1 MCGTREGLSIA
12 TRSTSVL
19 AEMVMLGAN
28 VVYGTS
34 YVVARVTLE
43 SVPPATLAFLRLAIA
58 SLALVLLSRRQAVE
72 PLSRADR
79 RAVAWMGI
87 LGFAGA
93 YVCSNWGIAHS
104 TATNAA
110 LLITVEPIAMIL
122 LSPWYLA
129 EHLSRRGAIGAALTI
144 AGTVVLV
151 VNGIPGLT
159 EHLVPH
165 WSGDLVLVLAGIA
178 YASYSLLGR
187 RVLERHA
194 PFAVTT
200 RSLVWGAAALLP
212 VAGLEWAG
220 GARPVW
226 TAWTVAGMLY
236 LAVVITALGYV
247 VWNWAL
253 ARVPAPRAAIFLN
266 VQPIVGAFLGV
277 VLLGEP
283 VTVFTVLGGVL
294 VVTGLSV
301 AFGPGAR

>member
-1 MCGTREGLSIA
+1 MRGTRGGLSIG
-12 TRSTSVL
+12 TRSASVL

-43 SVPPATLAFLRLAIA
+43 SVPPATLAFLRLVIA
-58 SLALVLLSRRQAVE
+58 SLVLVLLSRRQAAE
-72 PLSRADR
+72 PLSGADR
-79 RAVAWMGI
+79 RAIAWMGI

-122 LSPWYLA
+122 LSPWYLG

-151 VNGIPGLT
+151 VNGIPGVT
-159 EHLVPH
+159 AHLVPH
-165 WSGDLVLVLAGIA
+165 WSGDLVLVLAGVA

-187 RVLERHA
+187 RVLARHA
-194 PFAVTT
+194 PLAVTS
-200 RSLVWGAAALLP
+200 RSLLWGAAALLP

-226 TAWTVAGMLY
+226 TAWAVAGTVY

-266 VQPIVGAFLGV
+266 VQPIVGAVLGA

-283 VTVFTVLGGVL
+283 ATVFTVLGGIL
-294 VVTGLSV
+294 VVTGLAV
-301 AFGPGAR
+301 AFGPGAQ

>member
-1 MCGTREGLSIA
+1 MSLAGSSA
-12 TRSTSVL
+12 L
-19 AEMVMLGAN
+19 AELVMLGAN

-34 YVVARVTLE
+34 YVVARVTLD
-43 SVPPATLAFLRLAIA
+43 SIPPALLAFLRLVIA
-58 SLALVLLSRRQAVE
+58 ALILAMFSRRQPAE
-72 PLSRADR
+72 KFSREDQWAI
-79 RAVAWMGI
+79 AWMGI
-87 LGFAGA
+87 IGFAGA

-104 TATNAA
+104 TATNGA

-122 LSPWYLA
+122 LSPWYLG
-129 EHLSRRGAIGAALTI
+129 ERLSGRGAVGAALTI
-144 AGTVVLV
+144 VGTVVLV

-159 EHLVPH
+159 EKLVPH
-165 WSGDLVLVLAGIA
+165 WAGDLVLVLAGVA

-194 PFAVTT
+194 PLPVTT
-200 RSLVWGAAALLP
+200 RSLVWGAAALMP
-212 VAGLEWAG
+212 IAAVEWAS

-226 TAWTVAGMLY
+226 TGQALAGALY

-266 VQPIVGAFLGV
+266 VQPIVGALLGP

-283 VTVFTVLGGVL
+283 FTIFTALGGAL
-294 VVTGLSV
+294 VVTGLAV
-301 AFGPGAR
+301 AFWPGGR

>member
-1 MCGTREGLSIA
+1 
-12 TRSTSVL
+12 
-19 AEMVMLGAN
+19 MLGAN

-34 YVVARVTLE
+34 YVVARITLE
-43 SVPPATLAFLRLAIA
+43 SVPPATLAFTRLALGA
-58 SLALVLLSRRQAVE
+58 LALALSSRRQPAA
-72 PLSRADR
+72 PLSGADR
-79 RAVAWMGI
+79 RAIAWMGI

-93 YVCSNWGIAHS
+93 YICSNWGIAHS
-104 TATNAA
+104 TATNGA

-122 LSPWYLA
+122 LSPWYLG
-129 EHLSRRGAIGAALTI
+129 ERLSRRGAVGAALTI

-151 VNGIPGLT
+151 VNGIPGVT
-159 EHLVPH
+159 EKLVPH
-165 WSGDLVLVLAGIA
+165 WAGDLVLVVAGVA

-194 PFAVTT
+194 PLGVTI

-212 VAGLEWAG
+212 IAALEWAS
-220 GARPVW
+220 GARPTW
-226 TAWTVAGMLY
+226 SATAVSGTLY

-266 VQPIVGAFLGV
+266 VQPIVGVLLGALV
-277 VLLGEP
+277 LGEP
-283 VTVFTVLGGVL
+283 VTVFTVAGGVL
-294 VVTGLSV
+294 VVTGLVV

>member
-1 MCGTREGLSIA
+1 
-12 TRSTSVL
+12 
-19 AEMVMLGAN
+19 MLVAN
-28 VVYGTS
+28 VVYATS

-43 SVPPATLAFLRLAIA
+43 SVPPATLAFSRLVVG
-58 SLALVLLSRRQAVE
+58 SLALMLFSRRRAAD
-72 PLSRADR
+72 PLSSGDR
-79 RAVAWMGI
+79 RAIAWMGI

-110 LLITVEPIAMIL
+110 LLITVEPVAMIL
-122 LSPWYLA
+122 LSPWYLG
-129 EHLSRRGAIGAALTI
+129 ERLSGRGAVGGALTI
-144 AGTVVLV
+144 VGAVVVV
-151 VNGIPGLT
+151 VNGIPGVT
-159 EHLVPH
+159 EQLAPH
-165 WSGDLVLVLAGIA
+165 WSGDLVLVLAGVA
-178 YASYSLLGR
+178 YATYSLLGR

-194 PFAVTT
+194 PLGVTT

-212 VAGLEWAG
+212 VAGAEWAS

-226 TAWTVAGMLY
+226 TASAVAGTLY

-247 VWNWAL
+247 AWNWAL

-266 VQPIVGAFLGV
+266 IQPIVGALLGA

-283 VTVFTVLGGVL
+283 LTPFTVLGGAL
-294 VVTGLSV
+294 VVTGLAV

>member
-1 MCGTREGLSIA
+1 
-12 TRSTSVL
+12 
-19 AEMVMLGAN
+19 MLGAN

-43 SVPPATLAFLRLAIA
+43 SIPPAMLAFTRLALGA
-58 SLALVLLSRRQAVE
+58 LALVLFSRRQPAP
-72 PLSRADR
+72 PLSGPDR
-79 RAVAWMGI
+79 RAIAWMGI

-104 TATNAA
+104 TATNGA

-122 LSPWYLA
+122 LSPWYLG
-129 EHLSRRGAIGAALTI
+129 ERLSRRGAIGAALTI

-151 VNGIPGLT
+151 VNGIPGVT
-159 EHLVPH
+159 EKLVPH
-165 WSGDLVLVLAGIA
+165 WAGDLVLVVAGVA

-187 RVLERHA
+187 RVLERH
-194 PFAVTT
+194 PPLGVTI

-212 VAGLEWAG
+212 IAALEWAA
-220 GARPVW
+220 GARPIWSV
-226 TAWTVAGMLY
+226 TAVSGTLY

-266 VQPIVGAFLGV
+266 VQPIVGALLGAV
-277 VLLGEP
+277 VLGEP
-283 VTVFTVLGGVL
+283 VTVFTAAGGIL
-294 VVTGLSV
+294 VVTGLLV

>member
-1 MCGTREGLSIA
+1 MSV
-12 TRSTSVL
+12 RSASVG

-34 YVVARVTLE
+34 YVVARVTLD
-43 SVPPATLAFLRLAIA
+43 SVPPAMLAFLRLAIA
-58 SLALVLLSRRQAVE
+58 SLALALLSRGQPAQ

-79 RAVAWMGI
+79 RAIAWMGI

-93 YVCSNWGIAHS
+93 YVASNWGIAHS

-110 LLITVEPIAMIL
+110 LLITVEPVAMIL
-122 LSPWYLA
+122 LSPWYLG
-129 EHLSRRGAIGAALTI
+129 ERLSRRGAVGATLTIVGAA
-144 AGTVVLV
+144 VLV
-151 VNGIPGLT
+151 VNGIPGVT
-159 EHLVPH
+159 EKLVPH
-165 WSGDLVLVLAGIA
+165 WSGDLVLVLAGVA

-194 PFAVTT
+194 PLIVTT
-200 RSLVWGAAALLP
+200 RSLTWGAVALLP
-212 VAGLEWAG
+212 VAGFEWAS

-226 TAWTVAGMLY
+226 TATAVTGTLY
-236 LAVVITALGYV
+236 LAIVITALGYV

-266 VQPIVGAFLGV
+266 VQPIVGALLGAG
-277 VLLGEP
+277 LLGEP
-283 VTVFTVLGGVL
+283 ITLFTVLGGVL
-294 VVTGLSV
+294 VVTGLAV

>member
-1 MCGTREGLSIA
+1 
-12 TRSTSVL
+12 
-19 AEMVMLGAN
+19 MLGAN

-43 SVPPATLAFLRLAIA
+43 SIPPAMLAFTRLALGA
-58 SLALVLLSRRQAVE
+58 LALVLFSRRQLAP
-72 PLSRADR
+72 PLSGPDR
-79 RAVAWMGI
+79 RAIAWMGI

-104 TATNAA
+104 TATNGA

-122 LSPWYLA
+122 LSPWYLG
-129 EHLSRRGAIGAALTI
+129 ERLSRRGAIGAALTI

-151 VNGIPGLT
+151 VNGIPGVT
-159 EHLVPH
+159 EKLVPH
-165 WSGDLVLVLAGIA
+165 WAGDLVLVVAGVA

-187 RVLERHA
+187 RVLERH
-194 PFAVTT
+194 PPLGVTI

-212 VAGLEWAG
+212 IAALEWAA
-220 GARPVW
+220 GARPIW
-226 TAWTVAGMLY
+226 SATAVSGTLY

-266 VQPIVGAFLGV
+266 VQPIVGALLGAV
-277 VLLGEP
+277 VLGEP
-283 VTVFTVLGGVL
+283 VTVFTAAGGIL
-294 VVTGLSV
+294 VVTGLLV